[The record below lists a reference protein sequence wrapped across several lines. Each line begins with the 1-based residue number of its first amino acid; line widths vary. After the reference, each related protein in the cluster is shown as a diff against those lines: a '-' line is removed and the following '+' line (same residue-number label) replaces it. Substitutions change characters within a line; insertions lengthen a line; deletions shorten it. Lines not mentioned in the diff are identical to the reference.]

1 MRFVLVITLLATALF
16 SRCNSTNNNTNSNQN
31 DNQPANANKVAT
43 LPNIVPVKPESPVDP
58 SYKPCNPYFP
68 LVPGSQIK
76 YLIRFSSSLLADVNV
91 VVDSAVES
99 GHQTFIETTQI
110 IDKSGGLEKLE
121 KTVRKYVCDGERIQA
136 TYEKGN
142 NRAGERANDIELK
155 FRGVPVIMV
164 DPASLKRVGTTWSY
178 SFNQIF
184 QVAGEA
190 PIRPEEAVTVTF
202 EVLGEEEISTP
213 AGKFKTVKIARR
225 VKDKQGVDYFAKGL
239 GLVRRVG
246 WDGTSWELREYGGVK
261 PID

>member
-1 MRFVLVITLLATALF
+1 MRFVLAITLLATALF
-16 SRCNSTNNNTNSNQN
+16 SRCNSTNTNTNSNQN
-31 DNQPANANKVAT
+31 DNQTANANRLAM
-43 LPNIVPVKPESPVDP
+43 LPNVVPIKPESPVDP
-58 SYKPCNPYFP
+58 SYKSCNPYFP

-99 GHQTFIETTQI
+99 GRHTFIETTQI
-110 IDKSGGLEKLE
+110 VDKSGGMEKLE

-136 TYEKGN
+136 ISDKGN
-142 NRAGERANDIELK
+142 NRAGERANDVEFK
-155 FRGVPVIMV
+155 FRGVPIIMV
-164 DPASLKRVGTTWSY
+164 DPASLKRIGTTWSY
-178 SFNQIF
+178 TFNQIF
-184 QVAGEA
+184 QVAGEP
-190 PIRPEEAVTVTF
+190 PIEPEEAVTVTF
-202 EVLGEEEISTP
+202 EVLGEEEVTTP

-261 PID
+261 PIE

>member
-16 SRCNSTNNNTNSNQN
+16 SRCNSTNTNTNSNQN
-31 DNQPANANKVAT
+31 NNQSDNANRVVT
-43 LPNIVPVKPESPVDP
+43 LPNVVPIKPEAPVDP
-58 SYKPCNPYFP
+58 SFKACNPYFP
-68 LVPGSQIK
+68 LVPGSQMK

-99 GHQTFIETTQI
+99 GHHTFIETTQI
-110 IDKSGGLEKLE
+110 VDRSGGLEKLE
-121 KTVRKYVCDGERIQA
+121 KTVRKYVCDGERIQFIF
-136 TYEKGN
+136 EKGN
-142 NRAGERANDIELK
+142 NRAGERANDMELK
-155 FRGVPVIMV
+155 FLGVPVIMV

-178 SFNQIF
+178 SFKQIF

-190 PIRPEEAVTVTF
+190 PIAPEESTTVTF
-202 EVLGEEEISTP
+202 EVLGEEEVTTP

-225 VKDKQGVDYFAKGL
+225 VKGKQGVDYFAKGL